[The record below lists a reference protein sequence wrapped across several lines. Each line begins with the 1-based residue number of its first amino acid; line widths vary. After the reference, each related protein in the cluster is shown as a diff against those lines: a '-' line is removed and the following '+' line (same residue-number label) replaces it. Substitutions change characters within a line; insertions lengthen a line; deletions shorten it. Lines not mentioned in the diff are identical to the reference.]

1 MLPELTNNKKKE
13 PNAVLKEYSSAD
25 SVLDL
30 EGTIDLLKK
39 HHVMVEDIEMSNSG
53 ELLR

>member
-1 MLPELTNNKKKE
+1 MLPELSNNKKNE
-13 PNAVLKEYSSAD
+13 PNALTKEYSSAD

-39 HHVMVEDIEMSNSG
+39 HRLMLGDIELSNNV

>member
-1 MLPELTNNKKKE
+1 MLPELSNNKKKE
-13 PNAVLKEYSSAD
+13 PNALTKEYSSAD

-30 EGTIDLLKK
+30 KETIELLKK
-39 HHVMVEDIEMSNSG
+39 HHLMMEDVEISNRE